1 MNRDTVTEL
10 IRKPTLSDLRE
21 RMREAYDGTNYSL
34 VEHGRRVAGIAL
46 VIATEWGFHPLTN
59 AVFLEELRLAGEF
72 HDVGKILVAPDVR
85 MSAKIY
91 TAEERREMQRHTELG
106 AALLRTAGAPEAVS
120 DAALY
125 HHVRYAGGGYPD
137 TMLSGDSIPLSAR
150 IVAVADELAARTE
163 DRSYRPGHP
172 VHEVWADLFAN
183 RGARFDPH
191 IVDTL
196 ERSSFIVEALRLGQ
210 LPDPFEFMKF
220 NRYPAVVAA

>member
-21 RMREAYDGTNYSL
+21 RMRETDTESNHSL

-46 VIATEWGFHPLTN
+46 VIAAEWGFHPLTN
-59 AVFLEELRLAGEF
+59 TVFLEELRLAGEF
-72 HDVGKILVAPDVR
+72 HDVGKILLPADAAPET
-85 MSAKIY
+85 M
-91 TAEERREMQRHTELG
+91 ERHVELG
-106 AALLRTAGAPEAVS
+106 ATLLREAGAPEAVV

-137 TMLSGDSIPLSAR
+137 TMLSGDALPLTAR

-163 DRSYRPGHP
+163 DRPQRAGRP
-172 VHEVWADLFAN
+172 VHDVWADLFAN

-196 ERSSFIVEALRLGQ
+196 ERSTFLKEALRLGA
-210 LPDPFEFMKF
+210 LPDSVEFLKF
-220 NRYPAVVAA
+220 NRYPIGVAA

>member
-21 RMREAYDGTNYSL
+21 RMREADDGTNCSL

-46 VIATEWGFHPLTN
+46 VIAAEWGFHPLTN
-59 AVFLEELRLAGEF
+59 ADFLEELRLAGEF
-72 HDVGKILVAPDVR
+72 HDVGKILIPVDAVSET
-85 MSAKIY
+85 M
-91 TAEERREMQRHTELG
+91 ERHVELG
-106 AALLRTAGAPEAVS
+106 ATLLRGAGASEAVV

-163 DRSYRPGHP
+163 ARPHRAGRP
-172 VHEVWADLFAN
+172 VHDVWADIVEN

-191 IVDTL
+191 VVDTL
-196 ERSSFIVEALRLGQ
+196 ERSAFLKEALRLGA
-210 LPDPFEFMKF
+210 LPDSVEFLKF
-220 NRYPAVVAA
+220 NRYPIGVAA